1 VLAFRGLSGHEKCG
15 PFILFANTLV
25 DLGELEHPGNG
36 VCLQLLHGAGFI
48 AISPHRYVR
57 QILRAGKIELSLFH
71 RI

>member
-1 VLAFRGLSGHEKCG
+1 VGYRATKKCG

-48 AISPHRYVR
+48 AISPHRYVM
-57 QILRAGKIELSLFH
+57 QILRAGKIGFSLFH